1 MGSPSSSAVFRY
13 SNLALTLVWAAILPL
28 SIVTGLW
35 KSVAFISVISIYACF
50 VSHLTAWRA
59 DVLVPNPVER
69 EIADKVDRIDE
80 AVD

>member
-1 MGSPSSSAVFRY
+1 MTHLFRTG
-13 SNLALTLVWAAILPL
+13 NLVLTVVWALILPA

-59 DVLVPNPVER
+59 DVLIPNPVE
-69 EIADKVDRIDE
+69 EDIQETVGHIDDKLE
-80 AVD
+80 